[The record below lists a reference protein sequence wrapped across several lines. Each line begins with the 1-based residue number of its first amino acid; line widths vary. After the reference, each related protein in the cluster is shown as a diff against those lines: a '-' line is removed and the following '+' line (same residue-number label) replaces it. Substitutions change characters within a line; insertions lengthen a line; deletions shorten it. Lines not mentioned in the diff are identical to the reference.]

1 MRMKPTMMGW
11 PFWLALSAMIL
22 IVVVSNY
29 AVLQPFMGLEA
40 LFGLLDE
47 DGNPSF
53 TFNYGQFT
61 FPLAFLITD
70 IVNRLFGAQFA
81 RLIAFIALVPAVAS
95 SILINGWLPFPG
107 DQSPWE
113 TAIWVGV
120 ASGTAFILGQL
131 LDITVFQRLRQ
142 QAWWVAPFVGSVIA
156 SAIDTSTFYA
166 IAFCAKDW
174 VLSAEYVDSVRK
186 VTVVLTAPDWVL
198 RAGLVDFA
206 VKFTVA
212 VVALVPFRLVIAAS
226 LSNRSATGAN

>member
-1 MRMKPTMMGW
+1 MSEDMHSMRMKPTMMGW

-95 SILINGWLPFPG
+95 SILINGWLPFPE
-107 DQSPWE
+107 DPSPWV
-113 TAIWVGV
+113 TALRVGV
-120 ASGTAFILGQL
+120 ASGTAFIVGQL

-142 QAWWVAPFVGSVIA
+142 LAWWVAPFVGSVIA
-156 SAIDTSTFYA
+156 SAIDTSIFYA
-166 IAFCAKDW
+166 IAFW
-174 VLSAEYVDSVRK
+174 GQ
-186 VTVVLTAPDWVL
+186 DWVL